1 VTVQDE
7 VRINQLKTAIQFD
20 VHKWSDYPQ
29 VKAVCDAL
37 FDEVLAY
44 RKEQNPKARSV
55 KPDKVKKHLRVLLI
69 DLYVA
74 SQGSNPWR
82 GVSKRKEDYREKE
95 SRYRRIFLTY
105 DFLIPLINDL
115 DALGYVEQVRGFKEK
130 TTGKGFRTRIKA
142 TPHLIDLIE
151 APTFGIGEVIAQK
164 GLIDLVTDNP
174 EATRELIILRDQ
186 NGQPVEYE
194 DDGTTNAMRHNLE
207 LINAKLAKEH
217 ITLRASNEEFEA
229 IHQRLIGDADK
240 DREPIDFSRKS
251 LHRVFNGDFRH
262 GGRFYGGWWI
272 GVPNEFRKCIEI
284 NRKHTVE
291 VDFSAHHP
299 RMLYA
304 REGLKP
310 PKYPYKIE
318 GCPFPPEVLK
328 QVFLVLLNANSK
340 TATIKACAQHGIK
353 DVPEVLKF
361 LETHHHL
368 ISHYF
373 YSGVGLELQ
382 YEDSILAERI
392 MLTMMGRSGAVV
404 LPVHDSFIVRASYQ
418 DELEEV
424 MELVFAEMYKV
435 KPEMKAKATILTE
448 QQTQDEESEDINTGF
463 VTHDL
468 EKLIQEQEKYS
479 HSIRLFGL

>member
-1 VTVQDE
+1 MPKNNDLANE
-7 VRINQLKTAIQFD
+7 LKTAGQFD

-37 FDEVLAY
+37 FDEVLAF
-44 RKEQNPKARSV
+44 RKAQNPKARSV
-55 KPDKVKKHLRVLLI
+55 KPDKVKKHLRVLLV

-74 SQGSNPWR
+74 SQGLNPWR
-82 GVSKRKEDYREKE
+82 GVSKHKEDYREKG

-115 DALGYVEQVRGFKEK
+115 DVLGYVEQVRGFKDK

-142 TPHLIDLIE
+142 RPHLIDLIE
-151 APTFGIGEVIAQK
+151 APKFGIGEVIAQK

-174 EATRELIILRDQ
+174 EATRELIILRDK
-186 NGQPVEYE
+186 NRKPVEYE
-194 DDGTTNAMRHNLE
+194 DNDATNRVRHNLE
-207 LINAKLAKEH
+207 LINAKLTKAQ
-217 ITLRASNEEFEA
+217 ITLRGSNEQFEE
-229 IHQRLIGDADK
+229 IHKRLIGDEDQ

-251 LHRVFNGDFRH
+251 LHRVFNEDFKH

-272 GVPNEFRKCIEI
+272 GLPKEYRKYIEI

-291 VDFSAHHP
+291 VDFSAHHI

-304 REGLKP
+304 RDGIEP
-310 PKYPYKIE
+310 PKDPYDVE
-318 GCPFPPEVLK
+318 GCPIPREDLK
-328 QVFLVLLNANSK
+328 QVFLVLINAANRTS
-340 TATIKACAQHGIK
+340 TLKACAKKGIK
-353 DVPEVLKF
+353 GASAVLKVF
-361 LETHHHL
+361 EKEHQK
-368 ISHYF
+368 IAHYF
-373 YSGVGLELQ
+373 HSGEGLALQ

-392 MLTMMGRSGAVV
+392 MFTMMQNSGAVV

-424 MELVFAEMYKV
+424 MELVFADMYKV

-448 QQTQDEESEDINTGF
+448 QQTQDEETEGINTKIA
-463 VTHDL
+463 TNDL
-468 EKLIQEQEKYS
+468 EKLLQEQEKYT